1 MDRPFIF
8 KALLTSIIIVLP
20 TLIWAKTPIKK
31 EGIAIFSSSVN
42 SDLYSV
48 DSAQHQQQDKEKNQ
62 NKETP
67 NPKQVPQKSEIKEI
81 PKARRQ
87 SRPPVVVKPKI
98 KVKPIKVIRPKIKKP

>member
-20 TLIWAKTPIKK
+20 TLIWAKAPVKK
-31 EGIAIFSSSVN
+31 EGITIFSASVN

-48 DSAQHQQQDKEKNQ
+48 DSAQYQQQDKEKDQ

-87 SRPPVVVKPKI
+87 SRPPVVVKPHI